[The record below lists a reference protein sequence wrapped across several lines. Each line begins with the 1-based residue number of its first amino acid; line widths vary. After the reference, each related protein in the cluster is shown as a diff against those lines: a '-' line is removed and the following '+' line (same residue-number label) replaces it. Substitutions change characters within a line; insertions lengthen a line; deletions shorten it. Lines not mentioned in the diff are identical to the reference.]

1 MLELM
6 GSIMAAGGV
15 LAQTT
20 GETADVVAVVAEEA
34 ISQWGVLGVV
44 GAVIG
49 AGIIVFGAAM
59 GIGRIAACACEAIA
73 RQPEA
78 GQRIFTSMLLASAF
92 IEGGMLL
99 ALIICFLAMWRLS

>member
-1 MLELM
+1 MLNLVNA
-6 GSIMAAGGV
+6 IGV
-15 LAQTT
+15 LAVTQTEVVT
-20 GETADVVAVVAEEA
+20 STPVDV
-34 ISQWGVLGVV
+34 SVLGVM

-49 AGIIVFGAAM
+49 AGIIVFGAAL
-59 GIGRIAACACEAIA
+59 GIGKIAAAATEAIA

-78 GQRIFTSMLLASAF
+78 GGRIFTSMLLASAF

>member
-6 GSIMAAGGV
+6 SGV
-15 LAQTT
+15 LAVA
-20 GETADVVAVVAEEA
+20 GDVPAQEAAAV
-34 ISQWGVLGVV
+34 SQWAVLGVV
-44 GAVIG
+44 GAVVG
-49 AGIIVFGAAM
+49 AGIIVFGAAL
-59 GIGRIAACACEAIA
+59 GIGRIASCACEAIA

-99 ALIICFLAMWRLS
+99 ALIICFLAMWRLSEVVI

>member
-1 MLELM
+1 MLNLVN
-6 GSIMAAGGV
+6 AVTV
-15 LAQTT
+15 LAAA
-20 GETADVVAVVAEEA
+20 ETQAPSAGFDG
-34 ISQWGVLGVV
+34 SVLGVL

-59 GIGRIAACACEAIA
+59 GIGKIASAATEAIA

-78 GQRIFTSMLLASAF
+78 GGRIFTSMLLASAF

-99 ALIICFLAMWRLS
+99 ALIICFLAMWRMS